1 MSRIAVVTGASRG
14 IGAACA
20 RRAADDGYDICV
32 NYLASRDRA
41 EEVVQSIHA
50 AGRRAI
56 AVQADTR
63 IEADVVRLFE
73 AVDRE
78 LGPLDAL
85 VNNAGTL
92 GRPSKVADLSAA
104 EIDAVMT
111 ANVTSYFVCSREAV
125 RRMSTATG
133 GAGGAI
139 VNVASVASRIGSP
152 GLYVHYAASKG
163 AVDTLTIGLAREV
176 ADQGI
181 RVNAVRPGMI
191 HSEIRVRAGLPDGV
205 EEIAPTIPMKRYGE
219 PDEVAEAVLW
229 LLSERA
235 SYVTGTLIDI
245 SGAR

>member
-1 MSRIAVVTGASRG
+1 MTAPKRSCSRSTRP
-14 IGAACA
+14 GAAPSQFKP
-20 RRAADDGYDICV
+20 IPV
-32 NYLASRDRA
+32 SRPTSFA
-41 EEVVQSIHA
+41 W
-50 AGRRAI
+50 
-56 AVQADTR
+56 
-63 IEADVVRLFE
+63 FE